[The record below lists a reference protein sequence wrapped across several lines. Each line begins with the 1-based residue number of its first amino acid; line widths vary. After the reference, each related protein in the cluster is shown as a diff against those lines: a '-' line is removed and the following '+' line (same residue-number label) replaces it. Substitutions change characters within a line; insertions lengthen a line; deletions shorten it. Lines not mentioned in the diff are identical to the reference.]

1 MIVEEDFNNKNQ
13 LNKILK
19 KVDTIQGKAII
30 DTQNKTINAKFN
42 ATMTGDYMPNDGF
55 TQKQLEQLGL
65 VMDAKIQ
72 PINERLTNIENR
84 LDVLEKD
91 MKNVKNDMK
100 NVKKDIKAIKNCPT
114 IQKEIKENL
123 DIFMA

>member
-1 MIVEEDFNNKNQ
+1 MIVEEEFNNKNQ

-30 DTQNKTINAKFN
+30 DTQNKTINAKFS
-42 ATMTGDYMPNDGF
+42 ATMIGDYMPNDGF

-65 VMDAKIQ
+65 VIDAKIQ

-84 LDVLEKD
+84 LE
-91 MKNVKNDMK
+91 NVENRLTKIENS
-100 NVKKDIKAIKNCPT
+100 PT
-114 IQKEIKENL
+114 IKKELENK
-123 DIFMA
+123 

>member
-30 DTQNKTINAKFN
+30 DTQNKTINAKFS

-55 TQKQLEQLGL
+55 TPRQLEQLSL
-65 VMDAKIQ
+65 LIK

-84 LDVLEKD
+84 LE
-91 MKNVKNDMK
+91 NVENRLTK
-100 NVKKDIKAIKNCPT
+100 IENCPT
-114 IQKEIKENL
+114 IQKEIKE
-123 DIFMA
+123 D